1 MAQTGE
7 DELIRLLRGQDA
19 LVQEVYSILEEEE
32 KKDEVLR
39 AVVLSSMKPCANP
52 LAQVDP
58 VRVFTLDAIRNVCIK
73 YRLRF
78 LPAGRFKGHLPAEAL
93 QAIRRIE
100 AGSGAPLGGF
110 MMMAVTAHFKLCDC
124 EADPMLFV
132 PLGGDKFYMVHRWGH
147 DLRTMRAVLGW
158 PVRSVVHLA
167 TLLVMVAAFLAALVP
182 SAWLSAEPQT
192 AWLSLNRFALFTCAM
207 LFLGAAT
214 SYAWLAFFGQFSKEA
229 WNSSTFN

>member
-1 MAQTGE
+1 MPHTGE

-32 KKDEVLR
+32 KKDDILR
-39 AVVLSSMKPCANP
+39 AVVLSSTKPCTNV
-52 LAQVDP
+52 LTGIDH
-58 VRVFTLDAIRNVCIK
+58 RLVFTLDAIRTVCIK

-110 MMMAVTAHFKLCDC
+110 MVLASAKHFKLRDC

-132 PLGGDKFYMVHRWGH
+132 PMGGDEYYLVHRWGR
-147 DLRTMRAVLGW
+147 DMRTTRAVFGW
-158 PVRSVVHLA
+158 PMRSWGQLAAVVIVLA
-167 TLLVMVAAFLAALVP
+167 ALVAALVP
-182 SAWLSAEPQT
+182 SAWLSTEPRP
-192 AWLSLNRFALFTCAM
+192 AWFSLNRFALFICVT
-207 LFLGAAT
+207 LFLSAAT